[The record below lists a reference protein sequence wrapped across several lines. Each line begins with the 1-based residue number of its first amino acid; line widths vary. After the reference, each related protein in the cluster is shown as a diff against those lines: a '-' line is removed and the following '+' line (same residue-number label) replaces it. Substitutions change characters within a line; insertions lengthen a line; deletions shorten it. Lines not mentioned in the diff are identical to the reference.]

1 MKRSKNNLIKEEE
14 LFYKGLDSFNCKKY
28 YDAHEYWEELWLNY
42 KLKDAKCIQGL
53 IQLAV
58 SYFHFYND
66 NIKGAKSMALKC
78 LSKFENYKINRGID
92 ISSLV
97 LEIESLI
104 EEYSSASASK
114 IRVSNIRIKVIHE

>member
-1 MKRSKNNLIKEEE
+1 
-14 LFYKGLDSFNCKKY
+14 
-28 YDAHEYWEELWLNY
+28 
-42 KLKDAKCIQGL
+42 
-53 IQLAV
+53 
-58 SYFHFYND
+58 
-66 NIKGAKSMALKC
+66 MALKC

-114 IRVSNIRIKVIHE
+114 IGVNNIRIKVIHE